1 MNKDET
7 MVKDFPEIFEAVKNR
22 KNVILLGDNI
32 EDVAMIDGFEYE
44 NLIKIGFLNE
54 NVEGNLELYKNN
66 FDVIV
71 INDGSF
77 EFINNL
83 ILVCSKQI
91 V

>member
-44 NLIKIGFLNE
+44 N
-54 NVEGNLELYKNN
+54 VEGNLELYKNN